1 MAAKMLRLPELAQVH
16 DIYLS
21 LSRIAPE
28 RSADSLGGKL
38 LLRCGLDADG
48 IAVVVAGS
56 IAGAASLCVDADAER
71 LRDGLRAGLVDFVVG
86 YLDEALRILKN
97 EIRRA
102 LPISVGLG
110 IDPEPCIA
118 AMIERGLQPDL
129 LSAVARKQAHIF
141 AERGAIALPEKASPD
156 SETSLVQWTV
166 AADPAHAMPR
176 IARIASGVL
185 DASCADTP
193 ARQRW
198 LDESPR
204 YLGRAF
210 GSRQCLRMREAEI
223 STFLSRMRSEA
234 SSAGITRDGE
244 PT

>member
-1 MAAKMLRLPELAQVH
+1 MLRLPELAQVH
-16 DIYLS
+16 DTYLS
-21 LSRIAPE
+21 LSWIASE
-28 RSADSLGGKL
+28 RSTDSLGGKL
-38 LLRCGLDADG
+38 LLRCGLDGDG
-48 IAVVVAGS
+48 IAIVVAGS

-86 YLDEALRILKN
+86 NLDEALRILKN

-110 IDPEPCIA
+110 IDPETCIA

-129 LSAVARKQAHIF
+129 LSAVAREQAHIF
-141 AERGAIALPEKASPD
+141 VERGAIALPEQDSPD

-166 AADPAHAMPR
+166 AVDPAQAMPR
-176 IARIASGVL
+176 IARIASGML
-185 DASCADTP
+185 DASRADTP

-198 LDESPR
+198 LNESPR

-210 GSRQCLRMREAEI
+210 GSRQCLRMRGAEI
-223 STFLSRMRSEA
+223 STFLSRVRSEA
-234 SSAGITRDGE
+234 SSADITRDGE